1 MAEPLTIFLIVD
13 NAPDA
18 EDDCYALS
26 GAVYAE
32 GGQEVWRDQE
42 GRWIPLD
49 DDWRERRREVK
60 AEVADI
66 LGPAP
71 HFLPVV
77 VRPLPGEDPEA
88 APLGWKL
95 PQ

>member
-1 MAEPLTIFLIVD
+1 MPEALTVLLVVD

-18 EDDCYALS
+18 EDDCYSLH

-32 GGQEVWRDQE
+32 EGCEVWRGTE
-42 GRWIPLD
+42 GRWTPLD

-60 AEVADI
+60 AEMAGL
-66 LGPAP
+66 LGPAS

-77 VRPLPGEDPEA
+77 VRPLPDGNLDRV
-88 APLGWKL
+88 PLGWRL

>member
-49 DDWRERRREVK
+49 DDWRGRRREVK
-60 AEVADI
+60 PEVAHL
-66 LGPAP
+66 LGPAA

-77 VRPLPGEDPEA
+77 VRPLPGGDLDGV
-88 APLGWKL
+88 PLGWKL

>member
-1 MAEPLTIFLIVD
+1 MPEPLILLLILD

-18 EDDCYALS
+18 EDDCFALS

-42 GRWIPLD
+42 GRCVPLEG
-49 DDWRERRREVK
+49 DWREVK

-77 VRPLPGEDPEA
+77 VRPLPGGDPEA